1 MGVQI
6 YGEVIMYRAT
16 VAGEIVLE
24 NFEWKYS

>member
-24 NFEWKYS
+24 NFE